1 MKQAK
6 KIFTRMCLNNWGG
19 INHKILEFHEYV
31 NLFSGKSGSGKS
43 TVMDAIQVILYGSF
57 SPSFLNKAADDAK
70 NRRSV
75 LSYLRG
81 EQKDGTANREGQDFC
96 SQIVLE
102 LQDTGTKQ
110 YVCMGIAFEVRKNDS
125 EIRKFVYFSHLGKMP
140 EGGYLTAE
148 GYPYSNQEIRALTET
163 RMKETAKGGRAELN
177 RIYPSREAYIST
189 LYDQILGYIDGNRF
203 MTMEKSAIA
212 LKMSNGTGQFIRDY
226 MFPKSEGRHH

>member
-1 MKQAK
+1 
-6 KIFTRMCLNNWGG
+6 
-19 INHKILEFHEYV
+19 
-31 NLFSGKSGSGKS
+31 
-43 TVMDAIQVILYGSF
+43 
-57 SPSFLNKAADDAK
+57 
-70 NRRSV
+70 
-75 LSYLRG
+75 
-81 EQKDGTANREGQDFC
+81 
-96 SQIVLE
+96 
-102 LQDTGTKQ
+102 
-110 YVCMGIAFEVRKNDS
+110 
-125 EIRKFVYFSHLGKMP
+125 MP

-226 MFPKSEGRHH
+226 MFPKSE